1 VNVPTYPYLP
11 YGKLTVEVRYKTD
24 VAQFDTPHQ
33 VRSARWTRS
42 VRTLTIAYEL
52 LDEAWWQNILDL
64 FERQKGG
71 LSEFRFDD
79 YVTPSPMG
87 RQFGVGD
94 GKTRVFHL
102 PHDYTSGAVIYADGA
117 KASAVYV
124 DAETGRVEFETAPAR
139 GVELTYD
146 ADDAGFRVR
155 FADDGFA
162 YERLHWG
169 AYAAT
174 VKLEQVTDQQ
184 DLYPIRQIVCGGT
197 IAHATLDAT
206 GDAIAYSFVCP
217 CDVTADDASYYLSA
231 ITDPGTVRVSLCEDD
246 SGEPG
251 AVLGYGEAVP
261 AGAGWQTVSFGVAA
275 DLARGERYW
284 LVVAAQSGA
293 WDGTHKCDVQ
303 YTSGVPDP
311 IPGEDQDDFLWGGYV
326 IADRRCQNTPHSW
339 LGVVVGAGV
348 DVWGPWLDCGMAN
361 VALPT
366 QIACTNHGF
375 TVDDQVVFL
384 ASVGVGI
391 VAGTI
396 YWVVGVPDVH
406 HFEVSETQGGA
417 PMEVYDG
424 IYEDPNHVRVLTA
437 PPLGSRDPTSHPAFF
452 LNQVPEIVGHC
463 QAPLT
468 QPVYGLTRTRESFPI
483 DTLHDILIHKVG
495 AVFSTVG
502 APADSLHYAITF
514 DSDPPT
520 IQRTGI
526 LSAPVDTDGAPE
538 YMEAFLTQPLLLP
551 VGEGVNIVFYSA
563 GSAVGAPWTHWG
575 HKDSELDYA
584 IGWVPNWDFVRWDGP
599 APYAKVSIDGGMT
612 YPTLIRGAWTLRCMG
627 TMQP

>member
-1 VNVPTYPYLP
+1 LNVPTYPDLP

-94 GKTRVFHL
+94 GTTTVFHL
-102 PHDYTSGAVIYADGA
+102 PHDYTTGAVIYADEA
-117 KASAVYV
+117 PVAAVYA
-124 DAETGRVEFETAPAR
+124 DPETGRVQFDVAPAR
-139 GVELTYD
+139 GVDLTYD
-146 ADDAGFRVR
+146 ADEAAFRVR

-174 VKLEQVTDQQ
+174 VRLEQVTDQQ
-184 DLYPIRQIVCGGT
+184 DIYPIRQVVCGGV
-197 IAHATLDAT
+197 IGAATLDAV
-206 GDAIAYSFVCP
+206 GEAYAYSFVCP
-217 CDVTADDASYYLSA
+217 CDVTADDASYYISWWLDA
-231 ITDPGTVRVSLCEDD
+231 GTVRVSLCADVA
-246 SGEPG
+246 GAPG
-251 AVLGYGEAVP
+251 TVLGFGDQAPAAV
-261 AGAGWQTVSFGVAA
+261 GWETVRFGTPV
-275 DLARGERYW
+275 DLQQGVRYW
-284 LVVAAQSGA
+284 LVIEAQSGT
-293 WDGTHKCDVQ
+293 WDGTHLCEVQ
-303 YTSGVPDP
+303 YTCLVPNP

-326 IADRRCQNTPHSW
+326 IQDRRCQNTPHSW
-339 LGVVVGAGV
+339 LGVAIK
-348 DVWGPWLDCGMAN
+348 A
-361 VALPT
+361 A
-366 QIACTNHGF
+366 
-375 TVDDQVVFL
+375 
-384 ASVGVGI
+384 
-391 VAGTI
+391 
-396 YWVVGVPDVH
+396 
-406 HFEVSETQGGA
+406 GGA
-417 PMEVYDG
+417 WG
-424 IYEDPNHVRVLTA
+424 L
-437 PPLGSRDPTSHPAFF
+437 RDPASHPAFF
-452 LNQVPEIVGHC
+452 LNQVPQIVGHC